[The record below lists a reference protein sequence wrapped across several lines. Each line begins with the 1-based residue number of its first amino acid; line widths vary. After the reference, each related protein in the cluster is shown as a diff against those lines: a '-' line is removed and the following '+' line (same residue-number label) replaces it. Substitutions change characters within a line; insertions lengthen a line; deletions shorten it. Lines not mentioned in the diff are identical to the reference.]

1 METNAIIYA
10 RVSSVGERQS
20 TERQVSDLRRYA
32 EYSGFRIMRIFEE
45 KISGAKK
52 NLERPVLL
60 KLLNMQKTITSGIY
74 SYQNYQDSEEMLLRS
89 CLP

>member
-32 EYSGFRIMRIFEE
+32 EYSGFRIKRIFEE
-45 KISGAKK
+45 KISGA
-52 NLERPVLL
+52 
-60 KLLNMQKTITSGIY
+60 NMQKTIISSIY
-74 SYQNYQDSEEMLLRS
+74 SYQNYQDLEEMLLRS
-89 CLP
+89 CLL

>member
-32 EYSGFRIMRIFEE
+32 EYS
-45 KISGAKK
+45 
-52 NLERPVLL
+52 NL
-60 KLLNMQKTITSGIY
+60 
-74 SYQNYQDSEEMLLRS
+74 
-89 CLP
+89 